1 MHSIE
6 FDVVP
11 MTVCHLLLGRPWLY
25 DRSVQHNGRANT
37 YHLEFKGKMINLH
50 PMTPHQIATES
61 RQKTEAHTEPSLVR
75 DSDIDVVPQHNMC
88 YLLQPMLIGDRG
100 ASRSTPFE
108 EGGDDEDIP
117 DQDTDPGG
125 QVQVRGEED
134 VQKDFGRP
142 TRFGRPTSMEKMMSS
157 RYRDLRKR
165 RTSVQ
170 VRTSDMTDVRTLT
183 DVRQM

>member
-1 MHSIE
+1 MKVNHMVRVHFEIGPYTNSIE

-50 PMTPHQIATES
+50 PMTPQQIVTES
-61 RQKTEAHTEPSLVR
+61 SPKTKAHIEPSLVR
-75 DSDIDVVPQHNMC
+75 ESDVVPRHNLC
-88 YLLQPMLIGDRG
+88 YLLQPMLIGDHG

-117 DQDTDPGG
+117 DKDTDPG
-125 QVQVRGEED
+125 
-134 VQKDFGRP
+134 
-142 TRFGRPTSMEKMMSS
+142 
-157 RYRDLRKR
+157 
-165 RTSVQ
+165 
-170 VRTSDMTDVRTLT
+170 
-183 DVRQM
+183 